1 MNNCIGDI
9 HMSIKQVVIFCSGV
23 IIGGFSTYFITKN
36 KIKKKYADLADEE
49 INSVKDFYNTKIAE
63 FNGNASDVKNSETPV
78 EDETPKINDIIQK
91 ERYIPETGELRLN
104 LGTDTAIKYPNYP
117 TTIEYPYLI
126 EPDDFGDMDGYSVVS
141 MSYYNNGI
149 LVEDMTQVPADIEET
164 IGAES
169 LKHFGDPS
177 YGYEE
182 GIMYVRNEHFRTDF
196 EITKVADDFQG

>member
-1 MNNCIGDI
+1 
-9 HMSIKQVVIFCSGV
+9 MSIKQVVIFCSGV

-63 FNGNASDVKNSETPV
+63 FNGNVSNAQDAGTPV
-78 EDETPKINDIIQK
+78 ENEIPKMNGLIQK
-91 ERYIPETGELRLN
+91 EKYIP
-104 LGTDTAIKYPNYP
+104 
-117 TTIEYPYLI
+117 TIEYPYLI

-149 LVEDMTQVPADIEET
+149 LVEDMTQVRADIEET
-164 IGAES
+164 IGTES

-182 GIMYVRNEHFRTDF
+182 GIIYVRNERFKTDF
-196 EITKVADDFQG
+196 EITKVADDFQD